1 VSIDWGRAAALERR
15 PRMTCFEGRML
26 KMTRVMA
33 LVMEKGN
40 LDALIV
46 GVMTAYEHSRSSPHV
61 LFLFWFMEA
70 AMYVCRCV
78 DVVLPASLS

>member
-1 VSIDWGRAAALERR
+1 
-15 PRMTCFEGRML
+15 ML

-33 LVMEKGN
+33 LAMEKEN

-46 GVMTAYEHSRSSPHV
+46 GVMTAYEHPRSSLHV
-61 LFLFWFMEA
+61 VLLPWFMEA